1 MTRYDDM
8 NTTRNILVPEEVGL
22 QLPGVLVHGFVP
34 PGLVLAAD
42 LRQPEPAHVS
52 AARGATAA
60 LLVAGRGRHLARGR
74 AAREVVRGAEHA
86 VEGEDLVP
94 KYL

>member
-1 MTRYDDM
+1 M

-22 QLPGVLVHGFVP
+22 QLPGVHVHGFVP

-94 KYL
+94 E

>member
-1 MTRYDDM
+1 M
-8 NTTRNILVPEEVGL
+8 NMTRNILSPEEVSL

-60 LLVAGRGRHLARGR
+60 ALLVAGRGRHLACRGR

-94 KYL
+94 E

>member
-1 MTRYDDM
+1 M
-8 NTTRNILVPEEVGL
+8 NTTRNILAPEEVGL

-94 KYL
+94 E

>member
-1 MTRYDDM
+1 MTSKKHP
-8 NTTRNILVPEEVGL
+8 LAPEEVGL
-22 QLPGVLVHGFVP
+22 QLPGVHVHGFVP

-42 LRQPEPAHVS
+42 LRQPQPAHVS